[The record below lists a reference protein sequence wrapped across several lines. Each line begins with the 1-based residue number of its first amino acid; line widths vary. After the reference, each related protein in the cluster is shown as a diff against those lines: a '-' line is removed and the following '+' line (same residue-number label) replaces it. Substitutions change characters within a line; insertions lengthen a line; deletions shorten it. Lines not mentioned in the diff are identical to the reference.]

1 MEWTDDIARGAWIR
15 ERTHWGST
23 VTVAVPDGFERYARV
38 FHPVPVSRMITDPDE
53 IAAMPPIPGLPEE
66 LAGELADAPR
76 YAEERWTWA
85 RTAEA
90 LGATMHATAQ
100 WAAITGNA
108 DGFATLPDGRSVGQ
122 TREGHLPPEQLA
134 ALVRLLPTTTP
145 DDLTIAV
152 WVGWGELNA
161 GSRNIALYF
170 PLGVSRRERLRAE
183 EEARREREEA
193 LDPAVASAVR
203 RRRGLLELP
212 NREYVLLTTTVD
224 ELADPTWPERAGLG
238 WTTGPGWIG
247 HGGPMPALVWPA
259 DRAWCIGSE
268 IDVDSTVV
276 AGSAEAIT
284 AIVRSDE
291 VEALIVRPEDDLGR
305 DADHVNG

>member
-1 MEWTDDIARGAWIR
+1 MEWTDDVARGAWIG

-23 VTVAVPDGFERYARV
+23 VTVAVPDGYERYARV
-38 FHPVPVSRMITDPDE
+38 FHPVPVSWMVTDPDE

-66 LAGELADAPR
+66 LLDAPR
-76 YAEERWTWA
+76 YSEEQWTWA
-85 RTAEA
+85 RAAESH
-90 LGATMHATAQ
+90 GTTMHATVQ
-100 WAAITGNA
+100 WSALTRGIDDFAAPG
-108 DGFATLPDGRSVGQ
+108 DGR
-122 TREGHLPPEQLA
+122 RLGHPSLGRLPPEQLA

-145 DDLTIAV
+145 DDVTIAV
-152 WVGWGELNA
+152 WVGWGELPA
-161 GSRNIALYF
+161 GSRHIGLYF

-203 RRRGLLELP
+203 RERGLLELP

-238 WTTGPGWIG
+238 WMNGD
-247 HGGPMPALVWPA
+247 GPMPALVWPA

-268 IDVDSTVV
+268 IDFDSTVV
-276 AGSAEAIT
+276 AGPAEAIT
-284 AIVRSDE
+284 AIVRSNE
-291 VEALIVRPEDDLGR
+291 VEALIVRPEDDLGAF
-305 DADHVNG
+305 ADHVNG